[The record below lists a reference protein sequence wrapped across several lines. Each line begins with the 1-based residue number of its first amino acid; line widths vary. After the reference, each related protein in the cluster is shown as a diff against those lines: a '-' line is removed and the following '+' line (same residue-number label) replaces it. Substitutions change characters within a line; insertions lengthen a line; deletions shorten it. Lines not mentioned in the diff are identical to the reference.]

1 MKFLTTIVLIG
12 LLSFIL
18 SLYLP
23 WWSIAIAAFGIELV
37 LNLRPAKAFLAAF
50 CGLFLLWG
58 SLSWWIDT
66 ENHSILSKKIA
77 ILLPLG
83 GSVFLLILMTALIG
97 GLVAGLAA
105 LSASFLRKR

>member
-23 WWSIAIAAFGIELV
+23 WWSIAIAAFGIQLV

-50 CGLFLLWG
+50 CALFILWG
-58 SLSWWIDT
+58 MLSWWIDM

-77 ILLPLG
+77 TLFPFG
-83 GSVFLLILMTALIG
+83 GSVFLLILVTALIG
-97 GLVAGLAA
+97 GLIAGLAA
-105 LSASFLRKR
+105 LTASFLRKR